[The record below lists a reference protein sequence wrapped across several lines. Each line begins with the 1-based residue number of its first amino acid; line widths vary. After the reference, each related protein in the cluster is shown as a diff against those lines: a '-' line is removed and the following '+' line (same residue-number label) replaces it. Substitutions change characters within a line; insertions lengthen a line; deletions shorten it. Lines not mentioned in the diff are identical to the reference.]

1 MTLVLFDV
9 DGTLVDAAGAGRWA
23 IDRAF
28 EQVFGLVAID
38 SREAGVRF
46 NGRTD
51 PTIIEEIAEKN
62 GLHRALLEERRPDLE
77 ARYLSLLER
86 RLATSESPARALP
99 GVSELLAEL
108 ERESVPFGL
117 LTGNLR
123 RGAELKLR
131 AIRLDG
137 YFRDGAFGSDGP
149 DRVALGKLARE
160 RFEARAGSPIDPASV
175 VVVGDAPEDIRA
187 ARANG
192 YRCLAVGTG
201 WTEPGELEALDP
213 DLLMPDLSATVR
225 VMEWIRPE

>member
-1 MTLVLFDV
+1 
-9 DGTLVDAAGAGRWA
+9 VDAAGAGRWA

-28 EQVFGLVAID
+28 EEVFGLGAID
-38 SREAGVRF
+38 SLEAGVRF

-51 PTIIEEIAEKN
+51 PAIIEEIAEKN
-62 GLHRALLEERRPDLE
+62 GLHRAFLAERRPDLE

-86 RLATSESPARALP
+86 RLATPESPARALP

-108 ERESVPFGL
+108 EREGVPFGL

-137 YFRDGAFGSDGP
+137 YFRDGAFGSDGH
-149 DRVALGKLARE
+149 DRAALGKLARE

-192 YRCLAVGTG
+192 YRSLAVGTG
-201 WTEPGELEALDP
+201 WTEPGELEALEP
-213 DLLMPDLSATVR
+213 DLLMPDLSATAR